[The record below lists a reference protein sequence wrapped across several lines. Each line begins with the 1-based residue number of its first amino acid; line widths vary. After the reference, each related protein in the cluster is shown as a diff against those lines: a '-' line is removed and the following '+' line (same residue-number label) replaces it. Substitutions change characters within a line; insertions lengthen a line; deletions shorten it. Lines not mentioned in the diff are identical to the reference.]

1 MAMADDLS
9 NLNTAL
15 SGVVVPVGYPAIVRI
30 YQQADERTVTTAE
43 LPCFLILWNKPVAT
57 HIMTF
62 GTVSETREYQIH
74 FLYKPVAQGTIHD
87 DIIETENYIQPI
99 LNALY
104 AHLTLYTTV
113 VSQFSIQYTMPKELP
128 FKWAGTTYI
137 GSTFTVRVLAQRSIT
152 FGS

>member
-1 MAMADDLS
+1 MADDLS

-15 SGVVVPVGYPAIVRI
+15 TSVVVPMGFPAIARI
-30 YQQADERTVTTAE
+30 YTSADERTVTTAE

-62 GTVSETREYQIH
+62 GTVSETREYQIN
-74 FLYKPVAQGTIHD
+74 FLYKPVAQGTIHE
-87 DIIETENYIQPI
+87 DITDVENYITPI

-104 AHLTLYTTV
+104 AHLTLYSTV
-113 VSQFSIQYTMPKELP
+113 VGQYSIQYTMPKELP